1 MGIGPKKAAEFVNKY
16 NITSIKDLLKH
27 HNANIINLSKLTL
40 LDIKYFYPQLKS
52 NIARILKDKEPIN
65 YKKIPRSEIDLINI
79 NLDIIKEHPDR
90 KYYSFINSIEY
101 VKKKYSIM
109 SKKYDNY
116 GLYVTLKN
124 GIDDKLTKNENDFI
138 YNAIIPD
145 YCYYSIDYQCD
156 YYEII
161 FTYLSENKKDMNKF
175 INKYYINTTHAFVS
189 DIELIIE
196 E

>member
-1 MGIGPKKAAEFVNKY
+1 
-16 NITSIKDLLKH
+16 
-27 HNANIINLSKLTL
+27 
-40 LDIKYFYPQLKS
+40 
-52 NIARILKDKEPIN
+52 
-65 YKKIPRSEIDLINI
+65 
-79 NLDIIKEHPDR
+79 
-90 KYYSFINSIEY
+90 
-101 VKKKYSIM
+101 M